1 MLMLITS
8 KRFLH
13 KKYNQLFDMAYAE
26 NFILVNL
33 LSSNLFFFLVIYLV
47 RLYRFSFHMLF
58 IQPIGEVGETK
69 SMHKEVVLGGD
80 VWDLLDELMI
90 YMGNPMQY
98 YERGVKFVRV
108 SFSFLFFLFFFP
120 FPCDSKKQEVFWSFE
135 NVK

>member
-1 MLMLITS
+1 
-8 KRFLH
+8 
-13 KKYNQLFDMAYAE
+13 
-26 NFILVNL
+26 
-33 LSSNLFFFLVIYLV
+33 
-47 RLYRFSFHMLF
+47 MLF

-120 FPCDSKKQEVFWSFE
+120 FRVIARSKKCFGAL
-135 NVK
+135 KM